1 MVTLKKDFFSIE
13 KWFCWACQN
22 EKNPKFTFN
31 HRVIGI
37 YKFLS
42 KTNIHDLG
50 QRQLFVAIDEK
61 SLFFRQSFFSDFPL
75 LHCTELHCTAQH
87 CTAVQC
93 TALHCTALHCTELYC
108 TALHSTAMYYITLRS
123 LHCTALH
130 YTALSALHCTALH
143 CAVCTALHCTAL
155 YNTTLL

>member
-1 MVTLKKDFFSIE
+1 MVTLKKTFFPLKNGSAGHVRM
-13 KWFCWACQN
+13 K
-22 EKNPKFTFN
+22 KNPKFTFN

-75 LHCTELHCTAQH
+75 PQKNH
-87 CTAVQC
+87 
-93 TALHCTALHCTELYC
+93 
-108 TALHSTAMYYITLRS
+108 YYN
-123 LHCTALH
+123 
-130 YTALSALHCTALH
+130 Y
-143 CAVCTALHCTAL
+143 
-155 YNTTLL
+155 